1 MLVKD
6 KGRDIAI
13 LRTMGATRGTVMR
26 IFFLSGASIGV
37 AGTAFGFALGLAFAQ
52 NIEGIRQLLQA
63 MTRTALFQAALYFL
77 SRLPA
82 VVAAQEVTILVGSA
96 LILSFLDPLYPACRP
111 ARPAHVA
118 APRAE

>member
-52 NIEGIRQLLQA
+52 NIEGIRQLLQT
-63 MTRTALFQAALYFL
+63 MTGTELFQDAIYFL

-82 VVAAQEVTILVGSA
+82 GVAAPEVTIVVG
-96 LILSFLDPLYPACRP
+96 LEIG
-111 ARPAHVA
+111 
-118 APRAE
+118 RAD

>member
-52 NIEGIRQLLQA
+52 NIEGIRQLLQT
-63 MTRTALFQAALYFL
+63 MTGTELFQAEISFL
-77 SRLPA
+77 SRLPE
-82 VVAAQEVTILVGSA
+82 VVDAQEITNGVGLA
-96 LILSFLDPLYPACRP
+96 LDRKSF
-111 ARPAHVA
+111 V
-118 APRAE
+118 